1 VQVVK
6 DEDAAT
12 AVPLDTA
19 KQLELCQKARA
30 FTAETTALDG
40 NSPAFIQKINSIED
54 MQASASV
61 SSRML
66 DRPAAALNG
75 GKGKAGNDAQSRVSN
90 TLVDLRATVTE
101 PDPNRADLQRVRKL
115 ANMWTTMGK
124 LSEFNELASALD
136 TGQLDGV
143 RPSGR
148 TPVASLQEQLESL
161 LGAASSVLLAAQA
174 QDADAT
180 FTQGNFLG
188 TTFSRSDLDL

>member
-1 VQVVK
+1 
-6 DEDAAT
+6 
-12 AVPLDTA
+12 
-19 KQLELCQKARA
+19 
-30 FTAETTALDG
+30 
-40 NSPAFIQKINSIED
+40 
-54 MQASASV
+54 
-61 SSRML
+61 ML

-136 TGQLDGV
+136 TGQLDVV

-174 QDADAT
+174 QDADAM